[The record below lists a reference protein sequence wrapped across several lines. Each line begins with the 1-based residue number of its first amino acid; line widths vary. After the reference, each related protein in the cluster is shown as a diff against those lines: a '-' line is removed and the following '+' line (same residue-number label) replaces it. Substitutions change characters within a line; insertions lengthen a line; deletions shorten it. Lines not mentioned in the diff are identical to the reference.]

1 MTDPLA
7 PFDGLLLL
15 SYGGPLG
22 HDDVLPFMRNAT
34 RGRNVPDSR
43 LEMVSV
49 HYKKFDGVSPIN
61 ARMDELVEAL
71 TNALRARGV
80 QFPVLLGNRNW
91 HPFIKDV
98 LREAHA
104 AGLRNLL
111 IMPTAAYSS
120 YSGCRQYRE
129 DVAEAVATLAEEGIG
144 GMAFKRIPEYYK
156 LPGLIKANAQA
167 VIESIREAKAAT
179 TPSDGAEDEEPTV
192 IFITH
197 SIPLDMN
204 EASGP
209 EGERNV
215 YEAQHAEHYALVM
228 AEVERIL
235 GRSVPWTFG
244 YSSRS
249 GPPTQP
255 WQEPDICDM
264 LEDMHAEGIRRV
276 VICPAGY
283 LFDHMEVVY
292 DLDTEA
298 AEVAAELGMVFKR
311 TRTAGTNPFFMS
323 SLADWII
330 EAGNLPD
337 TDAPAKSNKAA
348 PDAPLRPAVCGKD

>member
-7 PFDGLLLL
+7 PYDGLLIL
-15 SYGGPLG
+15 SYGGPRG
-22 HDDVLPFMRNAT
+22 HEDVLPFMRNAT

-43 LEMVSV
+43 LEAVSV

-71 TNALRARGV
+71 TTSLRARGV
-80 QFPVLLGNRNW
+80 QLPVLLGNRNW
-91 HPFIKDV
+91 HPFMKDT
-98 LREAHA
+98 LRQAHA

-129 DVAEAVATLAEEGIG
+129 DVAEAMAALAEEGIE
-144 GMAFKRIPEYYK
+144 GMTFTRVPEYYH
-156 LPGLIKANAQA
+156 LPGLIRANAQA
-167 VIESIREAKAAT
+167 VIESLREAAAAS
-179 TPSDGAEDEEPTV
+179 TPAGGQDDEEPTV

-197 SIPLDMN
+197 SIPLAMN

-209 EGERNV
+209 IDKPNV
-215 YEAQHAEHYALVM
+215 YEAQHAQHYAAVM
-228 AEVERIL
+228 AEVERL
-235 GRSVPWTFG
+235 HGRPVPWTFG

-249 GPPTQP
+249 GPPHQP
-255 WQEPDICDM
+255 WQEPDIVDI
-264 LEDMHAEGIRRV
+264 LEAMHTDGIRRV
-276 VICPAGY
+276 VVCPAGY

-298 AEVAAELGMVFKR
+298 AEAAADLGMVYKR
-311 TRTAGTNPFFMS
+311 TRTAGTNPFFMNA
-323 SLADWII
+323 LADWVIQ
-330 EAGNLPD
+330 AGATGD
-337 TDAPAKSNKAA
+337 TRCQPNCCKSA
-348 PDAPLRPAVCGKD
+348 PDANNLPAVCGTD